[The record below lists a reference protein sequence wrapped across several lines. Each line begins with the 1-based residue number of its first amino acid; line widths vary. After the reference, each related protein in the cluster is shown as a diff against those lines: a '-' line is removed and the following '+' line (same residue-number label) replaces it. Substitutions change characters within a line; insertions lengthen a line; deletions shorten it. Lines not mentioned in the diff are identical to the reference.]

1 MHACRTST
9 TFLTMTSFKDF
20 NDSLL
25 ELVKSFEEKK
35 TQLKVES
42 DLESNIIK
50 IFGENID
57 SLSRAQNGLDEITE
71 LAYTVAEHHPYWNLL
86 YQCAQISRTILDK
99 WEDDLSKEEFEEIE
113 WSIKELE
120 HSCKKLKEKLD

>member
-9 TFLTMTSFKDF
+9 TFLNMASFEDF
-20 NDSLL
+20 HKSLL
-25 ELVKSFEEKK
+25 ELIRSFEEKK
-35 TQLKVES
+35 TQLKLET

-57 SLSRAQNGLDEITE
+57 SLSRAKNGIEDVLE
-71 LAYTVAEHHPYWNLL
+71 LSQTTAEHHPYWNLL
-86 YQCAQISRTILDK
+86 YSCSQISKTILDK
-99 WEDDLSKEEFEEIE
+99 WNDNLSKEELEEIE

-120 HSCKKLKEKLD
+120 HTCKKLKGNN

>member
-1 MHACRTST
+1 
-9 TFLTMTSFKDF
+9 MTSFKDF

-57 SLSRAQNGLDEITE
+57 SLSRAQNGLDEIAE

-86 YQCAQISRTILDK
+86 YQCAQISKTILDK
-99 WEDDLSKEEFEEIE
+99 WKDDLSKEELEEIE

>member
-1 MHACRTST
+1 MT
-9 TFLTMTSFKDF
+9 TFKDF
-20 NDSLL
+20 NDLLL
-25 ELVKSFEEKK
+25 ELVKIFEEK

-57 SLSRAQNGLDEITE
+57 SLSKAKNGLDDITE

-99 WEDDLSKEEFEEIE
+99 WKDDLSKEELEEIE

-120 HSCKKLKEKLD
+120 HSCKKLKEKFD

>member
-1 MHACRTST
+1 
-9 TFLTMTSFKDF
+9 MTSFKDF

-57 SLSRAQNGLDEITE
+57 SLSKAQNGLDEIAE

-86 YQCAQISRTILDK
+86 YQCAQISKTILDK
-99 WEDDLSKEEFEEIE
+99 WKDDLSKEELEEIE

>member
-1 MHACRTST
+1 MLNINDFSN
-9 TFLTMTSFKDF
+9 MTSFKDF

-25 ELVKSFEEKK
+25 ELVKSFEEKN

-57 SLSRAQNGLDEITE
+57 SLSRAQSGLDEIAE

-99 WEDDLSKEEFEEIE
+99 WEDDLSKEELEEIE

>member
-1 MHACRTST
+1 
-9 TFLTMTSFKDF
+9 MTSFKDF

-57 SLSRAQNGLDEITE
+57 SLSKAKNSLDEITE

-99 WEDDLSKEEFEEIE
+99 WEDDLSKDELEEIE
-113 WSIKELE
+113 WSIKELG

>member
-1 MHACRTST
+1 
-9 TFLTMTSFKDF
+9 MTSFKDF

-25 ELVKSFEEKK
+25 ELVKSFEEKN

-57 SLSRAQNGLDEITE
+57 SLSRAQSGLDEIAE

-99 WEDDLSKEEFEEIE
+99 WEDDLSKEELEEIE

>member
-1 MHACRTST
+1 
-9 TFLTMTSFKDF
+9 MTSFKDF

-57 SLSRAQNGLDEITE
+57 SLSKAKNGLDEITE

-99 WEDDLSKEEFEEIE
+99 WEDDLSKEELEEIE

>member
-1 MHACRTST
+1 
-9 TFLTMTSFKDF
+9 MTSFKDF

-25 ELVKSFEEKK
+25 ELVKSFEEKN

-57 SLSRAQNGLDEITE
+57 SLSKAQNGLDDITE

-99 WEDDLSKEEFEEIE
+99 WEDDLSKEELEEIE

-120 HSCKKLKEKLD
+120 HSCKKLKEKSD

>member
-1 MHACRTST
+1 
-9 TFLTMTSFKDF
+9 MTSFKDF

-57 SLSRAQNGLDEITE
+57 SLSKAKNGLDEITE

-99 WEDDLSKEEFEEIE
+99 WEVDLSKEELEEIE